1 MGTAVN
7 SEVCPSNMK
16 SFAFL
21 AIVLVS
27 ASAIHIPEKYA
38 HYKPGYMRIPE
49 WEKIMSGEKKLNQKE
64 PTMTFEPRN
73 DYLPRADCGIP
84 NAKSNNKI
92 VGGQEATPH
101 QFPWQVGLFFD
112 GYFCGGS
119 IISEKYI
126 LTAAHCADGVFKH
139 TVVVGAHDIRA
150 SDNLEIT
157 AYIPTVHPE
166 WSPSTLSNDLAILE
180 LETEIDWAE
189 FGDNASPN
197 CLASSGDFSG
207 QTALV
212 SGWGLDSDS
221 ASSISPVLRKVE
233 APVMSQSEC
242 ESYWGNLNEGIV
254 CINTEGGHSSC
265 NGDSGGPLS
274 IPGSVYEQIGIVSF
288 GSAAGCE
295 IGAPAGFSEVAKYI
309 DWISSVTGLKLK

>member
-1 MGTAVN
+1 MKCFVVLALALATANAGT
-7 SEVCPSNMK
+7 
-16 SFAFL
+16 L
-21 AIVLVS
+21 QD
-27 ASAIHIPEKYA
+27 KYA
-38 HYKPGYMRIPE
+38 NAKPGYMRIPG
-49 WEKIMSGEKKLNQKE
+49 WQKIQSGMKKLNQKE
-64 PTMTFEPRN
+64 PTGTYVPR
-73 DYLPRADCGIP
+73 PEHTPKKACGIP
-84 NAKSNNKI
+84 NANPEKI
-92 VGGQEATPH
+92 VGGVEATPH
-101 QFPWQVGLFFD
+101 EFPWQVGLFFD
-112 GYFCGGS
+112 GYFCGGT

-126 LTAAHCADGVFKH
+126 LTAAHCADGVYSH
-139 TVVVGAHDIRA
+139 EVVIGAHEIRDP
-150 SDNLEIT
+150 SNTIIN
-157 AYIPTVHPE
+157 AYSPTVHPE
-166 WSPSTLSNDLAILE
+166 WDSFSLSNDLAILE

-242 ESYWGNLNEGIV
+242 ESYWGNLNEGVV
-254 CINTEGGHSSC
+254 CINTEGGKSSC

>member
-1 MGTAVN
+1 MGQQSHFEFDKMKCFVVLALALATAN
-7 SEVCPSNMK
+7 
-16 SFAFL
+16 AGTL
-21 AIVLVS
+21 QD
-27 ASAIHIPEKYA
+27 KYA
-38 HYKPGYMRIPE
+38 NAKPGYMRIPG
-49 WEKIMSGEKKLNQKE
+49 WQKIQSGMKKLNQKE
-64 PTMTFEPRN
+64 PTGIYEPRAEHT
-73 DYLPRADCGIP
+73 PKKACGIP
-84 NAKSNNKI
+84 NAQPDKI
-92 VGGQEATPH
+92 VGGVEATPH
-101 QFPWQVGLFFD
+101 EFPWQVGLFFD
-112 GYFCGGS
+112 GYFCGGT

-126 LTAAHCADGVFKH
+126 LTAAHCADGVYSH
-139 TVVVGAHDIRA
+139 EVVIGAHEIRD
-150 SDNLEIT
+150 SSNTIIN
-157 AYIPTVHPE
+157 AYGP
-166 WSPSTLSNDLAILE
+166 
-180 LETEIDWAE
+180 
-189 FGDNASPN
+189 
-197 CLASSGDFSG
+197 
-207 QTALV
+207 TALV

>member
-1 MGTAVN
+1 MKCFVVLALALATANAGT
-7 SEVCPSNMK
+7 
-16 SFAFL
+16 L
-21 AIVLVS
+21 QD
-27 ASAIHIPEKYA
+27 KYA
-38 HYKPGYMRIPE
+38 NAKPGYMRIPG
-49 WEKIMSGEKKLNQKE
+49 WQKIQSGMKKLNQKE
-64 PTMTFEPRN
+64 PTGTYVPR
-73 DYLPRADCGIP
+73 PEHTPKKACGIP
-84 NAKSNNKI
+84 NANPEKI
-92 VGGQEATPH
+92 VGGVEATPH
-101 QFPWQVGLFFD
+101 EFPWQVGLFFD
-112 GYFCGGS
+112 GYFCGGT

-126 LTAAHCADGVFKH
+126 LTAAHCADGVYSH
-139 TVVVGAHDIRA
+139 EVVIGAHEIRD
-150 SDNLEIT
+150 SSNTIIN
-157 AYIPTVHPE
+157 AYGPTVHPE
-166 WSPSTLSNDLAILE
+166 WDSFSLSNDLAILE

>member
-1 MGTAVN
+1 MGQN
-7 SEVCPSNMK
+7 EVLRRSCFGFGHCQCWHS
-16 SFAFL
+16 SRQVCQCQAW
-21 AIVLVS
+21 
-27 ASAIHIPEKYA
+27 IHEDSRMAKDPVWHEEVEPKGTYRNLRTPPRT
-38 HYKPGYMRIPE
+38 YT
-49 WEKIMSGEKKLNQKE
+49 QK
-64 PTMTFEPRN
+64 
-73 DYLPRADCGIP
+73 ACGIP
-84 NAKSNNKI
+84 NANPEKI
-92 VGGQEATPH
+92 VGGVEATPH
-101 QFPWQVGLFFD
+101 EFPWQVGLFFN

-126 LTAAHCADGVFKH
+126 LTAAHCADGVYSH
-139 TVVVGAHDIRA
+139 EVVIGAHEIRD
-150 SDNLEIT
+150 SSNTIIN
-157 AYIPTVHPE
+157 AYGPTVHPE
-166 WSPSTLSNDLAILE
+166 WDSFSLSNDLAILE

-265 NGDSGGPLS
+265 NDDSGGPLS

>member
-1 MGTAVN
+1 MKCFVVLALALATANAGT
-7 SEVCPSNMK
+7 
-16 SFAFL
+16 L
-21 AIVLVS
+21 QD
-27 ASAIHIPEKYA
+27 KYA
-38 HYKPGYMRIPE
+38 NAKPGYMRIPG
-49 WEKIMSGEKKLNQKE
+49 WQKIQSGMKKLNQKE
-64 PTMTFEPRN
+64 PTGTYVPR
-73 DYLPRADCGIP
+73 PEHTPKKACGIP
-84 NAKSNNKI
+84 NANPEKI
-92 VGGQEATPH
+92 VGGVEATPH
-101 QFPWQVGLFFD
+101 EFPWQVGLFFN

-126 LTAAHCADGVFKH
+126 LTAAHCADGVYSH
-139 TVVVGAHDIRA
+139 EVVIGAHEIRDP
-150 SDNLEIT
+150 SNTIIN
-157 AYIPTVHPE
+157 AYSPTVHPE
-166 WSPSTLSNDLAILE
+166 WDSFSLSNDLAILE
-180 LETEIDWAE
+180 LDTEIDWAE
-189 FGDNASPN
+189 FGDNAAPN
-197 CLASSGDFSG
+197 CLATSGDFSG

-212 SGWGLDSDS
+212 SGWGRPSDN
-221 ASSISPVLRKVE
+221 AGGISDVLRKVE

>member
-1 MGTAVN
+1 MKCFVVLALALATANAGT
-7 SEVCPSNMK
+7 
-16 SFAFL
+16 L
-21 AIVLVS
+21 QD
-27 ASAIHIPEKYA
+27 KYA
-38 HYKPGYMRIPE
+38 NAKPGYMRIPG
-49 WEKIMSGEKKLNQKE
+49 WQKIQSGMKKLNQKE
-64 PTMTFEPRN
+64 PTGTYVPR
-73 DYLPRADCGIP
+73 PEHTPKKACGIP
-84 NAKSNNKI
+84 NANPEKI
-92 VGGQEATPH
+92 VGGVEATPH
-101 QFPWQVGLFFD
+101 EFPWQVGLFFN

-126 LTAAHCADGVFKH
+126 LTAAHCADGVYSH
-139 TVVVGAHDIRA
+139 EVVIGAHEIRD
-150 SDNLEIT
+150 SSNTIIN
-157 AYIPTVHPE
+157 AYGPTVHPE
-166 WSPSTLSNDLAILE
+166 WDSFSLSNDLAILE

>member
-1 MGTAVN
+1 MKCFVVLALALATANAGT
-7 SEVCPSNMK
+7 
-16 SFAFL
+16 L
-21 AIVLVS
+21 QD
-27 ASAIHIPEKYA
+27 KYA
-38 HYKPGYMRIPE
+38 NAKPGYMRIPG
-49 WEKIMSGEKKLNQKE
+49 WQKIQSGMKKLNQKE
-64 PTMTFEPRN
+64 PTGIYEPRAEHT
-73 DYLPRADCGIP
+73 PKKACGIP
-84 NAKSNNKI
+84 NAQPDKI
-92 VGGQEATPH
+92 VGGVEATPH
-101 QFPWQVGLFFD
+101 EFPWQVGLFFD
-112 GYFCGGS
+112 GYFCGGT

-126 LTAAHCADGVFKH
+126 LTAAHCADGVYSH
-139 TVVVGAHDIRA
+139 EVVIGAHEIRD
-150 SDNLEIT
+150 SSNTIIN
-157 AYIPTVHPE
+157 AYGPTVHPE
-166 WSPSTLSNDLAILE
+166 WDSFSLSNDLAILE

>member
-1 MGTAVN
+1 M
-7 SEVCPSNMK
+7 
-16 SFAFL
+16 
-21 AIVLVS
+21 
-27 ASAIHIPEKYA
+27 
-38 HYKPGYMRIPE
+38 
-49 WEKIMSGEKKLNQKE
+49 KKLNQKE
-64 PTMTFEPRN
+64 PTGTYVPR
-73 DYLPRADCGIP
+73 PEHTPKKACGIP
-84 NAKSNNKI
+84 NANPEKI
-92 VGGQEATPH
+92 VGGVEATPH
-101 QFPWQVGLFFD
+101 EFPWQVGLFFN

-126 LTAAHCADGVFKH
+126 LTAAHCADGVYSH
-139 TVVVGAHDIRA
+139 EVVIGAHEIRD
-150 SDNLEIT
+150 SSNTIIN
-157 AYIPTVHPE
+157 AYGPTVHPE
-166 WSPSTLSNDLAILE
+166 WDSFSLSNDLAILE

-189 FGDNASPN
+189 FGDNAAPN

>member
-1 MGTAVN
+1 MGQQSHFEFDKMKCFVVLALALATAN
-7 SEVCPSNMK
+7 
-16 SFAFL
+16 AGTL
-21 AIVLVS
+21 QD
-27 ASAIHIPEKYA
+27 KYA
-38 HYKPGYMRIPE
+38 NAKPGYMRIPG
-49 WEKIMSGEKKLNQKE
+49 WQKIQSGMKKLNQKE
-64 PTMTFEPRN
+64 PTGTYVPR
-73 DYLPRADCGIP
+73 PEHTPKKACGIP
-84 NAKSNNKI
+84 NANPEKI
-92 VGGQEATPH
+92 VGGVEATPH
-101 QFPWQVGLFFD
+101 EFPWQVGLFFN

-126 LTAAHCADGVFKH
+126 LTAAHCADGVYSH
-139 TVVVGAHDIRA
+139 EVVIGAHEIRD
-150 SDNLEIT
+150 SSNTIIN
-157 AYIPTVHPE
+157 AY
-166 WSPSTLSNDLAILE
+166 
-180 LETEIDWAE
+180 
-189 FGDNASPN
+189 PN

-309 DWISSVTGLKLK
+309 DWISSVT

>member
-1 MGTAVN
+1 MKCFVVLALALATANAGT
-7 SEVCPSNMK
+7 
-16 SFAFL
+16 L
-21 AIVLVS
+21 QD
-27 ASAIHIPEKYA
+27 KYA
-38 HYKPGYMRIPE
+38 NAKPGYMRIPG
-49 WEKIMSGEKKLNQKE
+49 WQKIQSGMKKLNQKE
-64 PTMTFEPRN
+64 PTGTYVPR
-73 DYLPRADCGIP
+73 PEHTPKKACGIP
-84 NAKSNNKI
+84 NANPEKI
-92 VGGQEATPH
+92 VGGVEATPH
-101 QFPWQVGLFFD
+101 EFPWQVGLFFN

-126 LTAAHCADGVFKH
+126 LTAAHCADGVYSH
-139 TVVVGAHDIRA
+139 EVVIGAHEIRD
-150 SDNLEIT
+150 SSNTIIN
-157 AYIPTVHPE
+157 AYGPTVHPE
-166 WSPSTLSNDLAILE
+166 WDSFSLSNDLAILE

-242 ESYWGNLNEGIV
+242 ESYWGNLNEGVV
-254 CINTEGGHSSC
+254 CINTEGGKSSC

>member
-1 MGTAVN
+1 MKCFVVLALALATANAGT
-7 SEVCPSNMK
+7 
-16 SFAFL
+16 L
-21 AIVLVS
+21 QD
-27 ASAIHIPEKYA
+27 KYA
-38 HYKPGYMRIPE
+38 NAKPGYMRIPG
-49 WEKIMSGEKKLNQKE
+49 WQKIQSGMKKLNQKE
-64 PTMTFEPRN
+64 PTGTYEPR
-73 DYLPRADCGIP
+73 PEHTPKKACGIP
-84 NAKSNNKI
+84 NAQPNKI
-92 VGGQEATPH
+92 VGGVEATPH
-101 QFPWQVGLFFD
+101 EFPWQVGLFFD
-112 GYFCGGS
+112 GYFCGGT

-126 LTAAHCADGVFKH
+126 LTAAHCADGVYSH
-139 TVVVGAHDIRA
+139 EVVIGAHEIRD
-150 SDNLEIT
+150 SSNTIIN
-157 AYIPTVHPE
+157 AYGPTVHPE
-166 WSPSTLSNDLAILE
+166 WDSFSLSNDLAILE

>member
-1 MGTAVN
+1 MKCFVVLALALATANAGT
-7 SEVCPSNMK
+7 
-16 SFAFL
+16 L
-21 AIVLVS
+21 QD
-27 ASAIHIPEKYA
+27 KYA
-38 HYKPGYMRIPE
+38 NAKPGYMRIPG
-49 WEKIMSGEKKLNQKE
+49 WQKIQSGMKKLNQKE
-64 PTMTFEPRN
+64 PTGIYEPRAEHT
-73 DYLPRADCGIP
+73 PKKACGIP
-84 NAKSNNKI
+84 NAQPDKI
-92 VGGQEATPH
+92 VGGVEATPH
-101 QFPWQVGLFFD
+101 EFPWQVGLFFD
-112 GYFCGGS
+112 GYFCGGT

-126 LTAAHCADGVFKH
+126 LTAAHCADGVYSH
-139 TVVVGAHDIRA
+139 EVVIGAHEIRD
-150 SDNLEIT
+150 SSNTIIN
-157 AYIPTVHPE
+157 AYGPTVHPE
-166 WSPSTLSNDLAILE
+166 WDSFSLSNDLAILE

-242 ESYWGNLNEGIV
+242 ESYWGNLNEGVV
-254 CINTEGGHSSC
+254 CINTEGGKSSC

>member
-1 MGTAVN
+1 MKYFVVLALALATANAGT
-7 SEVCPSNMK
+7 
-16 SFAFL
+16 L
-21 AIVLVS
+21 QD
-27 ASAIHIPEKYA
+27 KYA
-38 HYKPGYMRIPE
+38 NAKPGYMRIPG
-49 WEKIMSGEKKLNQKE
+49 WQKIQSGMKKLNQKE
-64 PTMTFEPRN
+64 PTGTYVPR
-73 DYLPRADCGIP
+73 PEHTPKKACGIP
-84 NAKSNNKI
+84 NANPEKI
-92 VGGQEATPH
+92 VGGVEATPH
-101 QFPWQVGLFFD
+101 EFPWQVGLFFN

-126 LTAAHCADGVFKH
+126 LTAAHCADGVYSH
-139 TVVVGAHDIRA
+139 EVVIGAHEIRD
-150 SDNLEIT
+150 SSNTIIN
-157 AYIPTVHPE
+157 AYGPTVHPE
-166 WSPSTLSNDLAILE
+166 WDSFSLSNDLAILE

>member
-1 MGTAVN
+1 MKCFVVLALALATANAGT
-7 SEVCPSNMK
+7 
-16 SFAFL
+16 L
-21 AIVLVS
+21 QD
-27 ASAIHIPEKYA
+27 KYA
-38 HYKPGYMRIPE
+38 NAKPGYMRIPG
-49 WEKIMSGEKKLNQKE
+49 WQKIQSGMKKLNQKE
-64 PTMTFEPRN
+64 PTGIYEPRAEHT
-73 DYLPRADCGIP
+73 PKKACGIP
-84 NAKSNNKI
+84 NAQPDKI
-92 VGGQEATPH
+92 VGGVEATPH
-101 QFPWQVGLFFD
+101 EFPWQVGLFFD
-112 GYFCGGS
+112 GYFCGGT

-126 LTAAHCADGVFKH
+126 LTAAHCADGVYSH
-139 TVVVGAHDIRA
+139 EVVIGAHEIRDP
-150 SDNLEIT
+150 SNTIIN
-157 AYIPTVHPE
+157 AYSPTVHPE
-166 WSPSTLSNDLAILE
+166 WDSFSLSNDLAILE
-180 LETEIDWAE
+180 LDTEIDWAE
-189 FGDNASPN
+189 FGDNAAPN
-197 CLASSGDFSG
+197 CLATSGDFSG

-212 SGWGLDSDS
+212 SGWGRPSDN
-221 ASSISPVLRKVE
+221 AGGISDVLRKVE

>member
-1 MGTAVN
+1 MGQQSHFEFDKMKCFVVLALALATAN
-7 SEVCPSNMK
+7 
-16 SFAFL
+16 AGTL
-21 AIVLVS
+21 QD
-27 ASAIHIPEKYA
+27 KYA
-38 HYKPGYMRIPE
+38 NAKPGYMRIPG
-49 WEKIMSGEKKLNQKE
+49 WQKIQSGMKKLNQKE
-64 PTMTFEPRN
+64 PTGTYVPR
-73 DYLPRADCGIP
+73 PEHTPKKACGIP
-84 NAKSNNKI
+84 NANPEKI
-92 VGGQEATPH
+92 VGGVEATPH
-101 QFPWQVGLFFD
+101 EFPWQVGLFFN

-126 LTAAHCADGVFKH
+126 LTAAHCADGVYSH
-139 TVVVGAHDIRA
+139 EVVIGAHEIRD
-150 SDNLEIT
+150 SSNTIIN
-157 AYIPTVHPE
+157 AYGPTVHPE
-166 WSPSTLSNDLAILE
+166 WDSFSLSNDLAILE

>member
-1 MGTAVN
+1 MGQQSHFEFDKMKCFVVLALALATAN
-7 SEVCPSNMK
+7 
-16 SFAFL
+16 AGTL
-21 AIVLVS
+21 QD
-27 ASAIHIPEKYA
+27 KYA
-38 HYKPGYMRIPE
+38 NAKPGYMRIPG
-49 WEKIMSGEKKLNQKE
+49 WQKIQSGMKKLNQKE
-64 PTMTFEPRN
+64 PTGTYEPR
-73 DYLPRADCGIP
+73 PEHTPKKACGIP
-84 NAKSNNKI
+84 NAQPNKI
-92 VGGQEATPH
+92 VGGVEATPH
-101 QFPWQVGLFFD
+101 EFPWQVGLFFD
-112 GYFCGGS
+112 GYFCGGT

-126 LTAAHCADGVFKH
+126 LTAAHCADGVYSH
-139 TVVVGAHDIRA
+139 EVVIGAHEIRD
-150 SDNLEIT
+150 SSNTIIN
-157 AYIPTVHPE
+157 AYGPTVHPE
-166 WSPSTLSNDLAILE
+166 WDSFSLSNDLAILE

-212 SGWGLDSDS
+212 SG
-221 ASSISPVLRKVE
+221 
-233 APVMSQSEC
+233 C

-309 DWISSVTGLKLK
+309 DWI